1 MKFLKI
7 FAVLVV
13 VLLVLFGIGVYWG
26 KSWINENLESIVNS
40 NPDRKYDF
48 KFDRIDVDF
57 FGKVILINEVKITPF
72 GELEGVYVEGKV
84 VQVLLS
90 QVDVLKLIMQRD
102 LIVQNLS
109 FSQPDFIIHIPLENN
124 KEAKPAT
131 ALQSLFGDI
140 LSRGMIRNFQL
151 GRASAR
157 MMLGEDQIGSLN
169 NLNIVANELS
179 TDSLKWNYP
188 IPFDYERILISIDSL
203 DYIMG
208 NGQKFKTGKI
218 GFDTKNQQLQ
228 MNLISLKYPEG
239 IQKASS
245 KMDLQVDLIEFSL
258 DSLIL
263 SGIEANSNLYS
274 NLDIRAQKLEVLG
287 LFLEDFRNKE
297 LPRPPNEVKSL
308 FQGLLQKVNF
318 PLKLDTLKVSNGAIV
333 YGESV
338 PGKNQTWQFHLDNL
352 NGNFVNITTIPEFQT
367 LFKHFDGKFTAK
379 IEGSGNLNIDLS
391 VPYDKDEFDMVV
403 DFTSFRLTKINEIL
417 KPIMNGEIVS
427 GNLVRMNIKIHAD
440 VYRSTNLF
448 RFDYS
453 DLKIEMYQKGS
464 QKKSKLMS
472 TIANIALNSNNMPG
486 DKRYMTA
493 NYTTQRNRY
502 RGPFHLV
509 WSSTK
514 QGMMTIVPG
523 GVAKEIMGNSEK

>member
-7 FAVLVV
+7 LAVV
-13 VLLVLFGIGVYWG
+13 VVFLLVLGAIGIYWG
-26 KSWINENLESIVNS
+26 KSWINENLESVVNS

-48 KFDRIDVDF
+48 KFDRIDVNLF
-57 FGKVILINEVKITPF
+57 AQVILINEVKITPF
-72 GELEGVYVEGKV
+72 GEQEGVYIEGEV
-84 VQVLLS
+84 AHALLS
-90 QVDVLKLIMQRD
+90 QVDVLELILRRD
-102 LIVQNLS
+102 LIVQDLS
-109 FSQPDFIIHIPLENN
+109 FSQPDFIIHIPLED
-124 KEAKPAT
+124 KTDHKPAT
-131 ALQSLFGDI
+131 ALQGLFGDI

-151 GRASAR
+151 GGASAR

-188 IPFDYERILISIDSL
+188 IPFDYERIFISIDSL

-208 NGQKFKTGKI
+208 NGQKFKAGKI
-218 GFDTKNQQLQ
+218 DFDTKNQQLK
-228 MNLISLKYPEG
+228 MNALSLKYPEG

-245 KMDLQVDLIEFSL
+245 KLEFQVDLIEFSL

-274 NLDIRAQKLEVLG
+274 NLDIRARKLEVLG

-297 LPRPPNEVKSL
+297 LPRPSGEIKTL
-308 FQGLLQKVNF
+308 FQGMLGKVHI
-318 PLKLDTLKVSNGAIV
+318 PLKLDSLKLTKGAII

-352 NGNFVNITTIPEFQT
+352 NGDFVNITTISEYQSIFG
-367 LFKHFDGKFTAK
+367 HFHGKFTGQ
-379 IEGSGNLNIDLS
+379 IEGNGKLNIDLM
-391 VPYDKDEFDMVV
+391 VPYAKDEFDMSI
-403 DFTSFRLTKINEIL
+403 DFTSFKLPKVNEIL

-427 GNLVRMNIKIHAD
+427 GDLVRMNIKIHAD
-440 VYRSTNLF
+440 SMRSTNQF

-453 DLKIEMYQKGS
+453 NLKIEMYKKDSRQ
-464 QKKSKLMS
+464 KSKLMS
-472 TIANIALNSNNMPG
+472 TLANIAMNSNNMPG
-486 DKRYMTA
+486 DKKYLTA

-502 RGPFHLV
+502 RGPFHLI
-509 WSSTK
+509 WSSVK
-514 QGMMTIVPG
+514 QGIMTIVPG
-523 GVAKEIMGNSEK
+523 GLAKEFMKSSEK